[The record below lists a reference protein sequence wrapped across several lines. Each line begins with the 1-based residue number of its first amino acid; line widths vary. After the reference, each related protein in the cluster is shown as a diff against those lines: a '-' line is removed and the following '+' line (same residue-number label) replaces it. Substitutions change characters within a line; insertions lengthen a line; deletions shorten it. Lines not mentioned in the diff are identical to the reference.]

1 MPGEFFFMA
10 LGGLGVSLAGFA
22 GLIAAFGRSKSDPDP
37 VQAWRIAN
45 IVIGGAVLT
54 LTGFGTI
61 AVYLVVDEPTLTV
74 RIASGLLTLFT
85 LLRGI
90 SLLGARPAWEGYER
104 RRRLYTIGFV
114 LLTAATAVNVSV
126 ASVGLLGVLMVIN
139 LFDVF
144 GIFMNAVADFSSGM
158 FAAEP
163 REPDRSE

>member
-22 GLIAAFGRSKSDPDP
+22 GLIAAFGRGKGAPDP

-54 LTGFGTI
+54 LTGFGAI
-61 AVYLVVDEPTLTV
+61 AIYLLVDDPTLTV

-85 LLRGI
+85 LLRGF
-90 SLLGARPAWEGYER
+90 SLLGAGPAWEGYER

-114 LLTAATAVNVSV
+114 LITTATAINVSV
-126 ASVGLLGVLMVIN
+126 GSVGLLGMLMVFN

-144 GIFMNAVADFSSGM
+144 GIFMNAVADFSLGA
-158 FAAEP
+158 FASKSHDSDP
-163 REPDRSE
+163 PV